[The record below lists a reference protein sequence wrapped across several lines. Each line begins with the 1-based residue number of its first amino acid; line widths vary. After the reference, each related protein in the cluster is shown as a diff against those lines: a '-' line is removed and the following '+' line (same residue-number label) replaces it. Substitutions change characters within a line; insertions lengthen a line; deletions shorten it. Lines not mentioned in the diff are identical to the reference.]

1 MTPLRL
7 TPRMKK
13 VLVIVGYVA
22 FYFLTLVMFFYWTF
36 PYDRVKE
43 RIVRDFNARQGGP
56 DGMRVE
62 LDDLSSYWL
71 SGIEA
76 EGLRLI
82 TPPDP
87 ASKEKKPH
95 VTTIESAH
103 ARLSLLSLL
112 IGRRSVSFGA
122 DAFGGSVDGSISDS
136 DEERVVEIDI
146 DELDLGQ
153 TPILAGILGLPVA
166 GALSGTI
173 ELVTPE
179 ARLSKAE
186 GKISLKV
193 EGLAV
198 GDGKAK
204 IREIIALPKLDA
216 GTLNLEAESK
226 NGTVKITQFAGS
238 GPDIEVAADGQIRL
252 RDQPGQSTL
261 QLTSEFKFTDRYTN
275 KDDITKALFGPSGSF
290 DLDRKNRAAKRADGF
305 YSWRVT
311 GTLDKPHFTP
321 FAGASTA
328 KKPK

>member
-1 MTPLRL
+1 MNLPRL
-7 TPRMKK
+7 TPRLRKI
-13 VLVIVGYVA
+13 LVIVGYVA
-22 FYFLTLVMFFYWTF
+22 FYFFALVMFFYWTF

-56 DGMRVE
+56 DGMRLE

-82 TPPDP
+82 TAPEGTGKD
-87 ASKEKKPH
+87 AKPH
-95 VTTIESAH
+95 VTSIESAH
-103 ARLSLLSLL
+103 ARISLLSLL

-122 DAFGGSVDGSISDS
+122 DAFGGSLDGHISDS
-136 DEERVVEIDI
+136 DEERVVEIEF

-153 TPILAGILGLPVA
+153 TPMLAGLLGLPVA
-166 GALSGTI
+166 GALSGTV
-173 ELVTPE
+173 ELTTPE

-186 GKISLKV
+186 GKISLKLA
-193 EGLAV
+193 GLTV

-204 IREIIALPKLDA
+204 IRDIIALPKLDA
-216 GTLNLEAESK
+216 GTLTLEAEVK
-226 NGTVKITQFAGS
+226 NGTVKITQFGGS
-238 GPDIEVAADGQIRL
+238 GPDIEVAADGAIRL

-275 KDDITKALFGPSGSF
+275 KDDITRALFGPSGAF
-290 DLDRKNRAAKRADGF
+290 DLDRKNRAAKRPDGF

-311 GTLDKPHFTP
+311 GTLDRPHFTP